1 MEIKFGE
8 PFTYPLPPD
17 FDKLRGDA
25 VKAVYF
31 DIGREIMQ
39 RIAALQPQ
47 TE

>member
-1 MEIKFGE
+1 
-8 PFTYPLPPD
+8 LPAD
-17 FDKLRGDA
+17 FEKLRGDA

-39 RIAALQPQ
+39 RIAVLKPQ